1 MRGGGAPPALSPPGV
16 GAPGGGGEYECA
28 EGFGW
33 TNGVAL
39 IFLERYG
46 WRGGGGQRD
55 AEARAPMPS

>member
-1 MRGGGAPPALSPPGV
+1 V